1 MKQIIYTLMSV
12 DEDHRFKINGVEYKL
27 NLYTDLNNNI
37 QATIYKIN
45 DDKEIFS
52 CAASVDLEIYTKE
65 KEWDKE

>member
-27 NLYTDLNNNI
+27 NLYSDLNNNI
-37 QATIYKIN
+37 QATIYD
-45 DDKEIFS
+45 DDKVIFTS
-52 CAASVDLEIYTKE
+52 SSSVDLEIYTKQ